1 MEFVNGVVEG
11 PMLSGSG
18 TTEGTPSYTEMGGL
32 GMGSGDPTEPFDG
45 LLDGIVVFGVSA
57 AVGETDS
64 AEGTGFSTPAP
75 LREGPEIGLDELV
88 SGLSWS
94 TERGEGNVDA
104 GLLLEVLSLGN
115 GLVLG
120 SA

>member
-1 MEFVNGVVEG
+1 
-11 PMLSGSG
+11 
-18 TTEGTPSYTEMGGL
+18 
-32 GMGSGDPTEPFDG
+32 MGSGDPTEPFDG